1 MKEKIMSQ
9 QPPVRPAFPL
19 SRPLSRRSLL
29 RGGVGLAG
37 AGLLGIAPGFAP
49 AFAQSNRPV
58 FTHGV
63 QSGDV
68 TTSSGMVWARADRPA
83 RLLVEVAT
91 SDSFKNARHL
101 RGPAAIEATDF
112 TAKMDLTGLPAGQDI
127 FYRLQWQDLAE
138 VNLLSAPV
146 VGRFRT
152 GPADKRDITF
162 VWTGDTAGQGWG
174 INLDW
179 GGMRCYE
186 TMRGNRPDFF
196 IHSGDTIYADGPIQ
210 AEVTLPDGSL
220 WKNVTTEEKSKVAET
235 LAEYRGN
242 YKYNL
247 MDENLQR
254 FNAEVPMLAQWDDHE
269 VTNNW
274 YPDEMLISDDRY
286 RVKSASLLA
295 SRALRAFH
303 EYMPLRPQ
311 GSDAERVYR
320 KISYGPLLDIFFIDL
335 RSYRGPN
342 SANDQAQRGPESD
355 FLGAPQLR
363 WLKQE
368 LLASEATWKVI
379 ASDMPIGIQ
388 VTDKVDG
395 QAAFENGANGDGPVR
410 GREHDIADLL
420 SFAKHNDIKQVVFL
434 TADVHYTAAHYYDPD
449 KAQFQDFNPFW
460 EFVSGPVHA
469 GSFGPGGMDNTF
481 GPQVIYSKDPAGKA
495 NLAPSEGL
503 QFFGQ
508 VHIDGET
515 EAMTVTLKDLE
526 NRDLYTVTLEAATA

>member
-1 MKEKIMSQ
+1 M
-9 QPPVRPAFPL
+9 PPFRPRSLPRSL
-19 SRPLSRRSLL
+19 SRPVTRRRLL
-29 RGGVGLAG
+29 AGSAGLGAGLAG
-37 AGLLGIAPGFAP
+37 AGLFGPGFLAGAP
-49 AFAQSNRPV
+49 ALAQANRPL

-68 TTSSGMVWARADRPA
+68 TTSSGMIWARADRPA

-91 SDSFKNARHL
+91 SDSFRNARRL
-101 RGPAAIEATDF
+101 RGPAAIEASDL
-112 TAKMDLTGLPAGQDI
+112 TAKLDLSGLPAGQDI
-127 FYRLQWQDLAE
+127 FYRLQWQDLAD
-138 VNLLSAPV
+138 VNLLSEPM

-152 GPADKRDITF
+152 GPADKRDISF

-186 TMRGNRPDFF
+186 TMRQNMPDFF
-196 IHSGDTIYADGPIQ
+196 IHSGDCIYADGPILP
-210 AEVTLPDGSL
+210 EVQLPDGSL
-220 WKNVTTEEKSKVAET
+220 WKNVVLEETTKVAET
-235 LAEYRGN
+235 LAEFRTN

-247 MDENLQR
+247 MDENVRR

-274 YPDEMLISDDRY
+274 YPGEMLISDDRY
-286 RVKSASLLA
+286 KEKSASLLA
-295 SRALRAFH
+295 ARAHRAFH

-311 GSDAERVYR
+311 DAAGERIFR
-320 KISYGPLLDIFFIDL
+320 KIAYGPLLDIFFIDL

-342 SANDQAQRGPESD
+342 GANDQDGRSALTD
-355 FLGAPQLR
+355 FLGAEQIR

-368 LLASEATWKVI
+368 LLASQATWKVI

-395 QAAFENGANGDGPVR
+395 QPAFENGANGDGPVR

-420 SFAKHNDIKQVVFL
+420 RFIKQNDVKQVVWL
-434 TADVHYTAAHYYDPD
+434 TADVHYTAAHYYDPN
-449 KAQFQDFNPFW
+449 KAQFQDFTPFW

-469 GSFGPGGMDNTF
+469 GSFGPGAMDNTF
-481 GPQVIYSKDPAGKA
+481 GPQVMYSKDPAGQA
-495 NLAPSEGL
+495 NLPPSAGL
-503 QFFGQ
+503 QFFGH
-508 VHIDGET
+508 VRIDGES
-515 EAMTVTLKDLE
+515 EAMTVTLKDVE
-526 NRDLYTVTLEAATA
+526 NRELYTVTLEPATA